1 MSQADLDVPPAPW
14 ARFGWLMGAGWL
26 VFLYFP
32 VRSVL
37 EVDVATGWQVLSL
50 AGIVVFAGIYVLG
63 FVRIMRDE
71 PPYGGWRSLAGL
83 VAVAAALSTA
93 IGVEALA
100 LSPFIISFAMFAF
113 RWPDGAIVSGIV
125 LVISLV
131 ILALSGEADLW
142 FFVILL
148 PLIFGFTMLVR
159 VLGHYGERHE
169 RFAREMA
176 VVSERERV
184 ARDVHD
190 VLGHSL
196 TAISV
201 KAELASRLIEVDS
214 DRAAQELSQVQSLA
228 REALAEIRLTVSGLR
243 ATRVD
248 DELEVARDALTAAGI
263 EAVLPPDSDV
273 VEVGNRIVLAWA
285 LREATTNVIRHSGAR
300 RCVVTLG
307 PATLVVSDDG
317 VGSPG
322 TEGNGL
328 RGLRERVAASCGTLT
343 LGTGPDGHGHEL
355 TVEL

>member
-1 MSQADLDVPPAPW
+1 MPPTPW

-37 EVDVATGWQVLSL
+37 EVDAATVWQVLSL
-50 AGIVVFAGIYVLG
+50 AGIVAFAGIYVLG
-63 FVRIMRDE
+63 FVHIMRDE
-71 PPYGGWRSLAGL
+71 PPYGGWLSFAVLIALAAGL
-83 VAVAAALSTA
+83 SLV
-93 IGVEALA
+93 IGIEALA
-100 LSPFIISFAMFAF
+100 LSPFVISFAMFAF
-113 RWPDGAIVSGIV
+113 RWPRGAIVSGLL
-125 LVISLV
+125 LVVSLV
-131 ILALSGEADLW
+131 LLALSGDDDQW

-201 KAELASRLIEVDS
+201 KAELASRLIEVDGG
-214 DRAAQELSQVQSLA
+214 RAAQELLQVQTLA

-243 ATRVD
+243 ATRID

-263 EAVLPPDSDV
+263 EAVLPADPDV

-285 LREATTNVIRHSGAR
+285 LREATTNVIRHSRAR

-328 RGLRERVAASCGTLT
+328 RGLRERVAASGGTLT
-343 LGTGPDGHGHEL
+343 LGAGPDGHGHEL
-355 TVEL
+355 RVEL